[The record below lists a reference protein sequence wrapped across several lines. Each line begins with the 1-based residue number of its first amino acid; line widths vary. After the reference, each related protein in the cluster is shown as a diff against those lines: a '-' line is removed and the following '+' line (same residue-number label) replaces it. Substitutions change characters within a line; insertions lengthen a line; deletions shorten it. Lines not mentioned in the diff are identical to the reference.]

1 MLKMLSFKLL
11 LLLAVALGFFEGDA
25 KFGDRSEGSGARRRR
40 CLNGN
45 PPKRLKRRDRRMMS
59 QLEPLSGGDVPCGGF
74 YPRLS
79 CCLRSDSP
87 GLGRLD
93 PKVGTHPPQRCG
105 SGILAGWG
113 ALGPRQ
119 CWWLRGGRHLFFFR
133 TFLKRRRGSVVRAG
147 GDPLPPPRVR
157 GGGLLCEAACPGKQQ
172 LLRSPLSGLG
182 EIF

>member
-11 LLLAVALGFFEGDA
+11 LLTTALGFFEGDA
-25 KFGDRSEGSGARRRR
+25 KFGERSEGSGVRRRR

-59 QLEPLSGGDVPCGGF
+59 QLELLSGGEMPCAGF

-93 PKVGTHPPQRCG
+93 HKVGAHPPRRG
-105 SGILAGWG
+105 EIGVLAGWG
-113 ALGPRQ
+113 SPPL
-119 CWWLRGGRHLFFFR
+119 
-133 TFLKRRRGSVVRAG
+133 RRGWR
-147 GDPLPPPRVR
+147 L
-157 GGGLLCEAACPGKQQ
+157 
-172 LLRSPLSGLG
+172 
-182 EIF
+182 

>member
-1 MLKMLSFKLL
+1 MPLVGSGVPPQPPAPSPCRSGQTMLKMLSFKL

-25 KFGDRSEGSGARRRR
+25 KFGERIEGSGARRRR

-59 QLEPLSGGDVPCGGF
+59 QLELLSGGEMLCGGF

-93 PKVGTHPPQRCG
+93 NKVSTHPPHRCE
-105 SGILAGWG
+105 SDMLARWG
-113 ALGPRQ
+113 LPGAPGMLVAV
-119 CWWLRGGRHLFFFR
+119 
-133 TFLKRRRGSVVRAG
+133 RREKTCLESSV
-147 GDPLPPPRVR
+147 
-157 GGGLLCEAACPGKQQ
+157 
-172 LLRSPLSGLG
+172 
-182 EIF
+182 